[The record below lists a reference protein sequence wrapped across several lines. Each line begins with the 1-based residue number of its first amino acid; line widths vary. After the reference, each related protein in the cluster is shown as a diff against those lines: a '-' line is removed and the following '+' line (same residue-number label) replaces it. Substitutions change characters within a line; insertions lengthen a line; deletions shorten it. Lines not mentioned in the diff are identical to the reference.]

1 MDYYII
7 SYIIVSAVPGLWLA
21 AQKNFLVIPN
31 RNYDIFPVRFLFMAP
46 LVFCVLLL
54 SGSSDLIIGIAFPE
68 LYQTLPERFGIYI
81 GLLEPLCVSLVT
93 IPAVR
98 LFILRKDMPPEKDPD
113 FMNCDLYVYQPKAK
127 IQTFGISKQNCLD
140 ADTFSVGDIYMNT
153 KAGDHFTEKEAIKRS
168 DILLTNRG
176 EMIASPR
183 AVDLFS
189 AYGLTGFGASPI
201 SIKGL
206 GGDEKFYG
214 PFYRIRSLHKMP
226 HMAPPTVVRKRS
238 LINTEVWIVDDLI
251 YYDPDAISSAD
262 DFNESLEDI
271 GSTEGFPYWPQP
283 LQIVSNRVMKLFID
297 EFGQH
302 RGDFIPV
309 HCNDDAGP
317 KRKTDP
323 STKKL

>member
-113 FMNCDLYVYQPKAK
+113 FMP
-127 IQTFGISKQNCLD
+127 
-140 ADTFSVGDIYMNT
+140 
-153 KAGDHFTEKEAIKRS
+153 
-168 DILLTNRG
+168 
-176 EMIASPR
+176 
-183 AVDLFS
+183 
-189 AYGLTGFGASPI
+189 
-201 SIKGL
+201 
-206 GGDEKFYG
+206 
-214 PFYRIRSLHKMP
+214 
-226 HMAPPTVVRKRS
+226 
-238 LINTEVWIVDDLI
+238 
-251 YYDPDAISSAD
+251 
-262 DFNESLEDI
+262 
-271 GSTEGFPYWPQP
+271 
-283 LQIVSNRVMKLFID
+283 
-297 EFGQH
+297 
-302 RGDFIPV
+302 
-309 HCNDDAGP
+309 
-317 KRKTDP
+317 
-323 STKKL
+323 